1 MAFAEALDMRRQPRI
16 YKKDI
21 RTRTKMSALE
31 GDASPMAV
39 WCMGGMKS
47 S

>member
-1 MAFAEALDMRRQPRI
+1 MAFAEALDMRRQPRT
-16 YKKDI
+16 YKKLATI
-21 RTRTKMSALE
+21 RTRKVALE
-31 GDASPMAV
+31 DNGIAMGV